1 MDNSAAAVRSVPIKD
16 ELKDERFIS
25 LVTIDSLGRRSLEL
39 RLLPYGPQQ

>member
-16 ELKDERFIS
+16 ERFIR

-39 RLLPYGPQQ
+39 RLLPYGI